1 MSECICGY
9 LWERGIDIA
18 SDKILTSI
26 DISENGS
33 IYINEVTAEVD
44 SISKKSS
51 AERLI
56 KEAVGEG
63 VTVNVILTNGEELNG
78 TGN

>member
-1 MSECICGY
+1 M
-9 LWERGIDIA
+9 
-18 SDKILTSI
+18 
-26 DISENGS
+26 
-33 IYINEVTAEVD
+33 VD